1 MVYYFHMKQ
10 KKSVAT
16 ITESQKKSVAPPIFK
31 KPQLVP
37 PFAQGFKIRQDGK
50 ARFFARSRRGI

>member
-1 MVYYFHMKQ
+1 MKQ